1 MFPVLIEIFGI
12 EIHTYGVLV
21 ALGVIVGYI
30 LALKLAKKEGI
41 HPNAVDFT
49 VMMAVIFGILGARIA
64 FIIEHPEEIKNITD
78 LLAIWKGGVSFY
90 GAFIGGVLG
99 VLIGIYRYK
108 IPVWSAGDVATPSLA
123 LAHAIGRLGCTSAG
137 CCYGKPVPVDGP
149 LDPGIHLMDKF
160 PYFYVVFPPGATAPP
175 FVPLYPTQIMEFT
188 GNFIIF
194 LILLLSFPRRPFKGF
209 VFSLYLILYGTER
222 FALEFFRGVTP
233 PIEPIGLTWNQVVSA
248 LLVITG
254 ILLFFLLSIRN
265 KSVSHGS

>member
-21 ALGVIVGYI
+21 ALGVITGYI
-30 LALKLAKKEGI
+30 LAIKLAKKEGI

-49 VMMAVIFGILGARIA
+49 VMMAVILGILGARIA
-64 FIIEHPEEIKNITD
+64 FIIEHPDEIRNITD

-90 GAFIGGVLG
+90 GAFIGCAIG

-137 CCYGKPVPVDGP
+137 CCYGKPVPIDGP
-149 LDPGIHLMDKF
+149 LNPGIHFMDKF

-175 FVPLYPTQIMEFT
+175 FVPLYPTQIMEFI
-188 GNFIIF
+188 GNLIIFII
-194 LILLLSFPRRPFKGF
+194 LILSFPRRPFKGF
-209 VFSLYLILYGTER
+209 VFSLYLILYGMER
-222 FALEFFRGVTP
+222 FSLEFFRGVTP
-233 PIEPIGLTWNQVVSA
+233 PIGSIGLTWNQVVSI

-254 ILLFFLLSIRN
+254 ISLFTILALRSKR
-265 KSVSHGS
+265 VSHGG